1 MDIGDYDHDPFSS
14 ECLWR
19 LSRFSIEALQPLE
32 SLPWNADLPA
42 IPKACFRGVPE
53 STEKIDPIWK
63 LNVFTNDL
71 QPSESAD
78 SSIHHSTDDLS
89 EVPSESLHDTEEEGG
104 DDLWSLKHLQQDAD
118 YIAPLKSWEKYAD
131 RAFDEPISAYFSES
145 GAQGFDA
152 AISHQEEVKAH
163 ASTRLVRDDLFIQS
177 LLRLGL
183 GWNSLF
189 FRYNKENKLFEKS
202 MTNIRVSG
210 LSSSVMDSVISEV
223 LQCGTL
229 MQWVRAFAKAPVT
242 KSKGL
247 SSVFTLRG
255 AMAVIIFNLEKQVLA
270 NCGNVVSVLQVAM
283 LFDRCRDLL
292 GALADIVAAVEKAV
306 SDSEIISTVIDRAAY
321 FAHKFGWMENL
332 LHEIVVQITV
342 PWLGFIEGWIG
353 LRPEEASLNELLAS
367 GRTFVQLDRYDDP
380 NKFRNAPTRFEYSYL
395 EHHMPSFIPREQAEL
410 IFESG
415 RSLRLLKK
423 SHPHHPLAR
432 HDALTR
438 AGCLN
443 LQCATAWTDI
453 ERIQARA
460 DEYEWKLRAEI
471 LKYHKGKS
479 TIQSMNQIPSART
492 TNDSPEEV
500 TEKTF
505 QLFDID
511 DKERI
516 SSSAMDRS
524 AYSNENVDQM
534 LQTARDLDSDPLN
547 TVHRFGPDLKSALY
561 LSLAPVVS
569 SQAQLIDFS
578 CLHHLFKEHKLRHH
592 LNMQWRFQL
601 LGDGSFTASLTS
613 SLFAPEMESG
623 ERKAGVV
630 RSGVHT
636 GLRLGNRETW
646 PPASSELRLVLIGL
660 LGDCYFGNT
669 EPEDPEN
676 AQLRDN
682 ELPGGLSF
690 SIRDLT
696 PEEIKRCQD
705 PNAIEALD
713 FLRLQYKPPE
723 TLETLI
729 TMKSLE
735 KYDRLFKH
743 LLRLIRMV
751 TVVKGLI
758 RDSTARNSLA
768 GDIRNVFQKF
778 RIDAQHFVL
787 AVSDYCFHIGVGST
801 WSRFQETLAKIER
814 CLDRDDIDGTIETAH
829 SVTHLRH
836 FHVDILDQMLFA
848 LFLSKRH
855 TPAAKL
861 LDGIFGTILAF
872 SSLSKADGLNGL
884 RHGNEGTVHHL
895 YSVFKKQTSTF
906 VNYLRGLDTGTT
918 SSKSM
923 SNSGAS
929 FSLQNEPTSVFEH
942 LRVRLEV
949 RDYY

>member
-1 MDIGDYDHDPFSS
+1 MSS
-14 ECLWR
+14 
-19 LSRFSIEALQPLE
+19 
-32 SLPWNADLPA
+32 A
-42 IPKACFRGVPE
+42 IPKACFQGVPE
-53 STEKIDPIWK
+53 STEKIDPVWK
-63 LNVFTNDL
+63 LNLFESDL
-71 QPSESAD
+71 RPSQSACSTVEPSIDNPSEA
-78 SSIHHSTDDLS
+78 
-89 EVPSESLHDTEEEGG
+89 PSETSPTSVDEE
-104 DDLWSLKHLQQDAD
+104 DLWSLELLQVPPG
-118 YIAPLKSWEKYAD
+118 YIAPLNSWEKYQD
-131 RAFDEPISAYFSES
+131 RTFEEPISAYFSES
-145 GAQGFDA
+145 GAKGFDA
-152 AISHQEEVKAH
+152 ALTHQDH
-163 ASTRLVRDDLFIQS
+163 AKGYASARLVRDDILIRS

-189 FRYNKENKLFEKS
+189 FRYNKETKLFENS

-210 LSSSVMDSVISEV
+210 LSSLALDNVISGV
-223 LQCGTL
+223 RQCGTL
-229 MQWVRAFAKAPVT
+229 MQSVRTFAKESTTRP
-242 KSKGL
+242 KDLPSI
-247 SSVFTLRG
+247 FTLRG
-255 AMAVIIFNLEKQVLA
+255 SMMVILFNLEKRILA
-270 NCGNVVSVLQVAM
+270 TCSNVVSVLQVAT

-292 GALADIVAAVEKAV
+292 EVLAEIVAAVEKSS
-306 SDSEIISTVIDRAAY
+306 SDSTVISTVTDMAAH
-321 FAHKFGWMENL
+321 FTHKFGWMANL
-332 LHEIVVQITV
+332 LHEIVAQITL
-342 PWLGFIEGWIG
+342 PWFSFIEGWIG
-353 LRPEEASLNELLAS
+353 LRPDEAALNELLAS

-380 NKFRNAPTRFEYSYL
+380 NKFRNGPTRFEYSYR
-395 EHHMPSFIPREQAEL
+395 ENNMPSFIPNDQAES
-410 IFESG
+410 IFECG
-415 RSLRLLKK
+415 KSLRLLKK

-432 HDALTR
+432 NDVLAR
-438 AGCLN
+438 AGHLH
-443 LQCATAWTDI
+443 LECAIGWTEI
-453 ERIQARA
+453 ELIQKRA
-460 DEYEWKLRAEI
+460 DEYESQLRLEI
-471 LKYHKGKS
+471 LKYNRGQS
-479 TIQSMNQIPSART
+479 SIQS
-492 TNDSPEEV
+492 TNHVSSSQSTESDREEV
-500 TEKTF
+500 TTKTF
-505 QLFDID
+505 ELFDID
-511 DKERI
+511 DDKNI
-516 SSSAMDRS
+516 SSSVMDGAALANDS
-524 AYSNENVDQM
+524 VDQV
-534 LQTARDLDSDPLN
+534 LQSARNLNSDAL
-547 TVHRFGPDLKSALY
+547 TTGISSLRPDLKSALY

-578 CLHHLFKEHKLRHH
+578 CLHHLFKEHKVRHH

-601 LGDGSFTASLTS
+601 LGDGSFTTRLTN

-636 GLRLGNRETW
+636 GLRLGSRETW

-660 LGDCYFGNT
+660 LGDCYFGET
-669 EPEDPEN
+669 EPEDPES
-676 AQLRDN
+676 AQQKEN

-729 TMKSLE
+729 TPKCLE
-735 KYDRLFKH
+735 KYDRLFKQ

-787 AVSDYCFHIGVGST
+787 AVSDYCFHIGIGSI
-801 WSRFQETLAKIER
+801 WSRFQETLARVER
-814 CLDRDDIDGTIETAH
+814 CLDRDDIDGTIETAQ

-836 FHVDILDQMLFA
+836 FHIDILDQMLFA

-855 TPAAKL
+855 APAAKL
-861 LDGIFGTILAF
+861 LERIFGTILAF
-872 SSLSKADGLNGL
+872 SSLSKADGLSGL
-884 RHGNEGTVHHL
+884 RHESEGTVHHL
-895 YSVFKKQTSTF
+895 YSVFRKQTSAF
-906 VNYLRGLDTGTT
+906 VGYLRGLDPGTN

-923 SNSGAS
+923 SHSGAA